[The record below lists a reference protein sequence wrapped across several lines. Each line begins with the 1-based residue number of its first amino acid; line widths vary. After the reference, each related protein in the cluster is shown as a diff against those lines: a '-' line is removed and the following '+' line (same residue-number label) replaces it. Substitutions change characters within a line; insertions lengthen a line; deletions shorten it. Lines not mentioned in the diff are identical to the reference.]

1 MSIFQRMSTLIKSNI
16 NALISKS
23 EDPEKILNQ
32 LIIDMKGQFLEARKM
47 VAVAIADEKRLKRQY
62 EQELGNA
69 QEWEKKAMTAI
80 RAGRDDLAAQA
91 LQRKGEHDALAEQ
104 FQQQWILQ
112 KQASDQLKD
121 ALTQLNAKIQEAQR
135 KKNLL
140 IARQKRAEA
149 QKTIQD
155 TMSGMNDTG
164 AFDSFARMEEKV
176 DRMEAEAEA
185 ATELG
190 QHVMGDPLD
199 SEFKALESMPAAQDD
214 ALAALK
220 AKMGVAP
227 AARAALPSAAAGES
241 VESTENIQ
249 AELEALLKEDR

>member
-91 LQRKGEHDALAEQ
+91 LQRKGEHDSLAEQ
-104 FQQQWILQ
+104 FQQQWMLQ

-190 QHVMGDPLD
+190 QHVMGDSLD

-227 AARAALPSAAAGES
+227 ARAALPAAAAGES
-241 VESTENIQ
+241 VESADSIE